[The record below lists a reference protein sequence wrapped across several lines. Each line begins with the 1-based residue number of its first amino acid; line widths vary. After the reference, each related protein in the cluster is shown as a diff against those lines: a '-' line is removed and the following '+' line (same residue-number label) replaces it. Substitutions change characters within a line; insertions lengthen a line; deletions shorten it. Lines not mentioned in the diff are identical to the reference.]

1 MRNILQQIER
11 GLTALVAVGMI
22 LLFGVILLAVF
33 FRYVLSLP
41 LTWSEETVQMLS
53 IWMVLLGAAV
63 AVGSSEHLRVDVLD
77 RYLAR
82 WSARSKA
89 PLQLLLIL
97 CEALFAWSLLVGGW
111 FMARDRWEVPQTTVP
126 LNQGWVYIAAPIAA
140 GLMLVFLIVQA
151 WDQVK
156 LMFGHRG

>member
-1 MRNILQQIER
+1 MRNLLQQLER

-41 LTWSEETVQMLS
+41 LTWSEETAEMLS
-53 IWMVLLGAAV
+53 IWLVLLGAAV
-63 AVGSSEHLRVDVLD
+63 AVHKSEHLRVDVLD

-82 WSARSKA
+82 WSARSRA
-89 PLQLLLIL
+89 ALQLPLIVF
-97 CEALFAWSLLVGGW
+97 EALFAWSLLVGGW
-111 FMARDRWEVPQTTVP
+111 FMTRDRWDVPQTTLP
-126 LNQGWVYIAAPIAA
+126 LNQGWVYLAAPIAA
-140 GLMLVFLIVQA
+140 GLMLIFLLAQT

-156 LMFGHRG
+156 LMMGHRG